1 MSISVLGS
9 VLSDRASFRVRCLP
23 SFTGPIWFLV
33 ELGSG
38 CDARVTARLSLR
50 LSFGGLI
57 LK

>member
-1 MSISVLGS
+1 MLISMLGS

-23 SFTGPIWFLV
+23 SFTGPIWFWV

-38 CDARVTARLSLR
+38 CDAGVTARLSLM
-50 LSFGGLI
+50 LSIGGLI